1 MRSLERAQELGEV
14 FTNKRE
20 INAMLDLIPKVFSE
34 IGCTF
39 FEPACGNGNFL
50 VEILGRKIELI
61 SRELESDST
70 DILEFKLITALSSI
84 YAIDISPQNVSEA
97 KQRLFEVIE
106 AAHAFFAADLSPA
119 FDRAIKHIL
128 DTNIR
133 LGDTLEESTSLQFI
147 EYIPTKDLAF
157 ERKVFF
163 LVPPEV
169 DLFFVPPST
178 LPDIPYLELGS
189 E

>member
-20 INAMLDLIPKVFSE
+20 INAMLDLIPNVFTEVTS
-34 IGCTF
+34 TF

-61 SRELESDST
+61 SNDIESESPEV
-70 DILEFKLITALSSI
+70 LEFRLITALSSI
-84 YAIDISPQNVSEA
+84 YAIDISQQNVYEA
-97 KQRLFEVIE
+97 KQRLFDVIE
-106 AAHAFFAADLSPA
+106 AAHAFFSADLSPA
-119 FDRAIKHIL
+119 FDRAINHVL

-133 LGDTLEESTSLQFI
+133 LGNTLEDSTSLQFI
-147 EYIPTKDLAF
+147 EYIPTVGLSF

-163 LVPPEV
+163 LVSPEV
-169 DLFFVPPST
+169 DLFFVPPSP
-178 LPDIPYLELGS
+178 LPNISYFELGS